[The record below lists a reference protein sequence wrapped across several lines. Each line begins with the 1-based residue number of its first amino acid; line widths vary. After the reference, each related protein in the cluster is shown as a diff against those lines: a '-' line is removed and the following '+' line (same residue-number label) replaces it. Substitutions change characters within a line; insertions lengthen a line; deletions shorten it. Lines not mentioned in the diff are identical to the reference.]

1 MIDAKPIRER
11 YTALSPQLDERGR
24 CCFAASEARAA
35 GYGGIAATAR
45 AAGIARSTI
54 GRGLK
59 DLADGSDLPAGRV
72 RRPGGGRKPLT
83 QADAK
88 PLDDLL
94 GLVSPSERG
103 DSMSP
108 LRWTGKSLRRLAAE
122 LRDLGHQIS
131 HTV

>member
-1 MIDAKPIRER
+1 MSAC
-11 YTALSPQLDERGR
+11 SPRSCR
-24 CCFAASEARAA
+24 RSC
-35 GYGGIAATAR
+35 YGGIAATAR
-45 AAGIARSTI
+45 ATGIARSTI

-83 QADAK
+83 EVDAK
-88 PLDDLL
+88 LLDDLL
-94 GLVSPSERG
+94 GLVSPRERG

-108 LRWTGKSLRRLAAE
+108 LRWTCKSLRRLAAE

-131 HTV
+131 HT